1 MNTLI
6 KKAEHYLDESEKE
19 RLDVV
24 KLSDD
29 GPALLTLLSYLPM
42 KDKKNMRL
50 VSKDWYRIVT
60 EFDQSFRFLYSFLF
74 DKLIPILIL
83 AVL

>member
-60 EFDQSFRFLYSFLF
+60 DFDQSFRLFYSSLRYTFSF
-74 DKLIPILIL
+74 KRIPFG
-83 AVL
+83 

>member
-60 EFDQSFRFLYSFLF
+60 EFDKSFRFLYSSLQYTFM
-74 DKLIPILIL
+74 
-83 AVL
+83 V

>member
-29 GPALLTLLSYLPM
+29 GPALLTLLSYLDID
-42 KDKKNMRL
+42 DKKNMRL

-60 EFDQSFRFLYSFLF
+60 EFDPSFRLLYFSLHY
-74 DKLIPILIL
+74 K
-83 AVL
+83 

>member
-29 GPALLTLLSYLPM
+29 GPALLTLLSYLDM
-42 KDKKNMRL
+42 DDKNNMRL

-74 DKLIPILIL
+74 DKLIS
-83 AVL
+83 

>member
-60 EFDQSFRFLYSFLF
+60 DFDQSFRFLYSFLF
-74 DKLIPILIL
+74 DNFLIL